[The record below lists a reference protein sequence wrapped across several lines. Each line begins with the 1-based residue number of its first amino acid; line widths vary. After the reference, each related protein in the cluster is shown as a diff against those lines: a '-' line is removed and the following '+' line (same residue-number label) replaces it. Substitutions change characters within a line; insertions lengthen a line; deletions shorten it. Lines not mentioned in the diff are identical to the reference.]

1 MKLTNEWF
9 SAAAEAENGSPI
21 FISGRDKMN
30 NFRLSKKYNERVEIY
45 WKYEPHYNGMPSDE
59 DGKLMNR
66 VLEVLQPAFEKNQL
80 AILTGIYTGDSER
93 TLVFYTRSTNAF
105 QETLNTALCDFEQL
119 PLTLYVEN
127 DANWNEY
134 QEMCEIKPFAE

>member
-1 MKLTNEWF
+1 
-9 SAAAEAENGSPI
+9 
-21 FISGRDKMN
+21 
-30 NFRLSKKYNERVEIY
+30 
-45 WKYEPHYNGMPSDE
+45 
-59 DGKLMNR
+59 
-66 VLEVLQPAFEKNQL
+66 AFEKNRL
-80 AILTGIYTGDSER
+80 AVLTGIYTGDGER

-105 QETLNTALCDFEQL
+105 QETLNTALRNFEQL